1 MAYVY
6 FFRSGNENLFK
17 IGKTARD
24 DVEDRIRDL
33 STGNPHPLTV
43 FDAIETEDEDECEKY
58 LHKILRSKRSRESA
72 AQEFFEV
79 APDVLKSVI
88 QDARE
93 FLSEFLATKRAAVW
107 PSTQL
112 GTYWSAWFELSVV
125 RRLPRCVFAP
135 RPSVDAGVLRIVRR
149 PTPLVPA
156 QRKRSYAAFLARGY
170 GDGPRSVVP
179 WTRLKKLEA
188 ELGQAVNMLGVGP
201 QGLGGDS
208 TAFAVH
214 VETAA
219 THITMNPVAV
229 NMQCH

>member
-93 FLSEFLATKRAAVW
+93 FLSEFLATKRAAERLADEKSEDRMVA
-107 PSTQL
+107 PRDEDRTI
-112 GTYWSAWFELSVV
+112 Y
-125 RRLPRCVFAP
+125 RRLLEVREQQDRCEYERKHLENKLKLAIGTA
-135 RPSVDAGVLRIVRR
+135 AGLAGIASWKTLAKRR
-149 PTPLVPA
+149 FDE
-156 QRKRSYAAFLARGY
+156 AAFKEEEPEFYQAYVRTSHERRFDLRVSLTQPDREDDANG
-170 GDGPRSVVP
+170 GM
-179 WTRLKKLEA
+179 EA
-188 ELGQAVNMLGVGP
+188 
-201 QGLGGDS
+201 S
-208 TAFAVH
+208 
-214 VETAA
+214 
-219 THITMNPVAV
+219 
-229 NMQCH
+229 

>member
-1 MAYVY
+1 MCEAVITEGDPDMAYVY

-93 FLSEFLATKRAAVW
+93 FLSEFLATKRAAERLADEKSEDRMVA
-107 PSTQL
+107 PGDEDRTI
-112 GTYWSAWFELSVV
+112 Y
-125 RRLPRCVFAP
+125 RRLLEVREQQDRCEYE
-135 RPSVDAGVLRIVRR
+135 
-149 PTPLVPA
+149 
-156 QRKRSYAAFLARGY
+156 RKHLENK
-170 GDGPRSVVP
+170 
-179 WTRLKKLEA
+179 LKLSI
-188 ELGQAVNMLGVGP
+188 G
-201 QGLGGDS
+201 
-208 TAFAVH
+208 
-214 VETAA
+214 TAA
-219 THITMNPVAV
+219 GLEGIASW
-229 NMQCH
+229 